1 MNNVS
6 YIAATMMVGMCLPV
20 MASSNGALG
29 KTLGSPYLATLCAFL
44 IAAIIVSLVIT
55 VTRTPLPGI
64 AQVLSTNWV
73 MWLGGVIIAMNILT
87 FSIVPQKIGVGN
99 TIIFFIAGQIISSV
113 LIEHYGWLHYAAH
126 PVNWARAGGIV
137 LLVTGV
143 ILIKKF

>member
-6 YIAATMMVGMCLPV
+6 YILATLMVGMCLPL

-29 KTLGSPYLATLCAFL
+29 RTLGSPYLATLCAFL
-44 IAAIIVSLVIT
+44 IAALLVGLLIA
-55 VTRTPLPGI
+55 VTRTPLPVNG
-64 AQVLSTNWV
+64 QLLKTNWV

-126 PVNWARAGGIV
+126 PVNWVRVAGIM

>member
-1 MNNVS
+1 MNNLS
-6 YIAATMMVGMCLPV
+6 YTIATLMVGMCLPV

-29 KTLGSPYLATLCAFL
+29 RTLGSPYLATLSAFL
-44 IAAIIVSLVIT
+44 IAALLVGLLIT
-55 VTRTPLPGI
+55 FSGTPLPST
-64 AQVLSTNWV
+64 AQLSKTNWF

-113 LIEHYGWLHYAAH
+113 LIEQYGWLHYAAH
-126 PVNWARAGGIV
+126 PVNWARVAGIS

-143 ILIKKF
+143 VLIKKF